1 MPSLAWSADLDNNLA
16 PMDETH
22 REFVECYNAAANA
35 APEDFPAALDA
46 LIERLG
52 EACRIGDAN
61 ANMDAV
67 LVSDAVRAIEPH
79 CRRQLLTAYLG
90 YFYWDVILR
99 PALGALALGSGP
111 LEEVLIDRISPQDAT
126 ALAAAGETRPVL
138 AGTAFAGF
146 GGFLSAAAREND
158 YLWGRLHAAERLVGI
173 VASAVGGPGA
183 ADTSELRVFRK
194 RAFEAILDEEA
205 SRLRAVPELIARLR
219 TAIAAH

>member
-1 MPSLAWSADLDNNLA
+1 
-16 PMDETH
+16 
-22 REFVECYNAAANA
+22 
-35 APEDFPAALDA
+35 
-46 LIERLG
+46 
-52 EACRIGDAN
+52 
-61 ANMDAV
+61 MDAV

-126 ALAAAGETRPVL
+126 ALAAAGEARPVL

-183 ADTSELRVFRK
+183 PDAFELRGFRK
-194 RAFEAILDEEA
+194 RAFEAILEEEA

-219 TAIAAH
+219 AAVAAL